1 MAVNCCCSSSFA
13 ATTAIY
19 AAARAPNT
27 FTITLR
33 RRNAFSQSI
42 RNPINQI
49 APSNFLARSKA
60 MESEYKT
67 DSDEIDCIGTGL
79 DVECVISEESEQ
91 GTVMV
96 AMKEVLPKTGPF
108 VVAAFRLIPSGL
120 LLIAFAASG
129 GRALPS
135 GFNAWLSIS
144 AFTAKDS
151 ESWVIRFGEK
161 ESLMRRNVVDNFR
174 WHKIDK
180 INGFGKG
187 IIPEPLMEEGLS

>member
-1 MAVNCCCSSSFA
+1 MAVNCCGSSSFA
-13 ATTAIY
+13 ATAAIY

-60 MESEYKT
+60 TKSEFKT

-91 GTVMV
+91 VRGETRDTLVEL
-96 AMKEVLPKTGPF
+96 ALEW
-108 VVAAFRLIPSGL
+108 GL
-120 LLIAFAASG
+120 LISPVFFWGTAATRRCSSG
-129 GRALPS
+129 MRC
-135 GFNAWLSIS
+135 GF
-144 AFTAKDS
+144 
-151 ESWVIRFGEK
+151 
-161 ESLMRRNVVDNFR
+161 SLA
-174 WHKIDK
+174 
-180 INGFGKG
+180 
-187 IIPEPLMEEGLS
+187 S